1 MRNSTKFLFVLLFSP
16 LLCEAQFNFEYDDSI
31 GVRIGVDTLEHAWV
45 GGLNYA
51 QFSDIDIDF
60 DGDLDLFVF
69 DRSSDNIRIFTQENE
84 GNGPYY
90 KYLYRGKTELPSDIR
105 YRATAIDYNADGAK
119 DLFVYG
125 IGGIKVYRNVGNVTS
140 GNQWEVAKN
149 LLYSDYAGAN
159 LNLYVSSAD
168 IPAIVDVDNDGDIDV
183 LTFHIGG
190 QHMQYHKNISMETY
204 GVPDSLEFILKNEC
218 WGKFRE
224 DITTSVLYLN
234 DNTGPCSN
242 NVPNPE
248 YPLHPE
254 HLKTKP
260 SESYPK
266 HAGSTILAIDMDNS
280 GVKDIILGDVAFP
293 SMSLLINGGTD
304 VNTNS
309 AMISQDNTFPSN
321 SLPVNLQLFPA
332 AFWVDVD
339 FDQKKDLIAAPNAK
353 NVSQNEKSVLRYKN
367 LGTNALPTFVYQE
380 NDFLQGEMIDQ
391 GTGSI
396 PVFMDF
402 NNDGLEDMF
411 VTSFYRY
418 KPVLDKE
425 CGISFYKN
433 TGTAT
438 QPFFTF
444 IDNDLLNL
452 STIQIG
458 LRKVPTFG
466 DLDGDGDKDMILSL
480 ENGSLSYYT
489 NTSVAPGI
497 SFANPIIN
505 MTDNSG
511 AAINTGQYATPQLFD
526 IDKDGL
532 LDLIIGK
539 KTGELM
545 FYRNTGSST
554 APSFTLENDTLG
566 SIDIA
571 TTSPDG
577 YAAPHF
583 FRHNDTTYLFLG
595 GIDGHL
601 RYYTDIDGHL
611 TSGDTFSLYSDNFL
625 DIDAGAY
632 SSFWVNDIDNDG
644 FLDLFIGQD
653 LGGITHLEVKP
664 GSTAGID
671 ETNKMMELNVFPN
684 PTNGFIHAESSL
696 TPFRFVITDLFG
708 KTLLKDEHFTFEKE
722 IDLSS
727 QSSGLYLLIAEDEQG
742 NRRVNRIVRR

>member
-1 MRNSTKFLFVLLFSP
+1 MRQFTIFLFAII
-16 LLCEAQFNFEYDDSI
+16 LCPWIGFGQFNFEYDDSI
-31 GVRIGVDTLEHAWV
+31 GVRMGTDTLVHAWV

-69 DRSSDNIRIFTQENE
+69 DRSSDNIRIFTQEND
-84 GNGPYY
+84 GAGPYY
-90 KYLYRGKTELPSDIR
+90 KYLYRGKNLFPSDLR
-105 YRATAIDYNADGAK
+105 YRATAIDYNADGSK

-125 IGGIKVYRNVGNVTS
+125 VGGIKVYRNAGNAVN

-149 LLYSDYAGAN
+149 LVYSDYSGAN

-168 IPAIVDVDNDGDIDV
+168 IPAIVDVDEDGDIDV

-204 GVPDSLEFILKNEC
+204 GVPDSLEFVLKNEC

-234 DNTGPCSN
+234 DNTGPCVS

-248 YPLHPE
+248 YPSHPE
-254 HLKTKP
+254 DLKSKP

-266 HAGSTILAIDMDNS
+266 HSGSTVLAIDMDNS
-280 GVKDIILGDVAFP
+280 GVKDLILGDVAFS
-293 SMSLLINGGTD
+293 SMSLLMNGGTD

-309 AMISQDNTFPSN
+309 EMVSQDNAFPSN
-321 SLPVNLQLFPA
+321 SLPVDIQLFPA
-332 AFWVDVD
+332 AFWLDVD

-353 NVSQNEKSVLRYKN
+353 NVSQNEKCVLRYKN
-367 LGTNALPTFVYQE
+367 LGTNAVPTFVYQE
-380 NDFLQGEMIDQ
+380 NDFLQGEMIDH

-411 VTSFYRY
+411 VSTFYRY
-418 KPVLDKE
+418 KPILDKE

-433 TGTAT
+433 TGTANE
-438 QPFFTF
+438 PFFTF

-452 STIQIG
+452 STVQLG

-466 DLDGDGDKDMILSL
+466 DLDGDGDKDMVLSL
-480 ENGSLSYYT
+480 ENGSLSYYA

-497 SFANPIIN
+497 SFANPVTN
-505 MTDNSG
+505 MTDNTG
-511 AAINTGQYATPQLFD
+511 AIISAGAYATPQLFD
-526 IDKDGL
+526 LDKDGL

-539 KTGELM
+539 KTGELAY
-545 FYRNTGSST
+545 YRNTGSST

-566 SIDIA
+566 NIDIA

-577 YAAPHF
+577 YSAPHF

-595 GIDGHL
+595 GIDGKLH
-601 RYYTDIDGHL
+601 YYTDIDGHIA
-611 TSGDTFSLYSDNFL
+611 SGDTFSLYSDNFL

-632 SSFWVNDIDNDG
+632 SSFWVNDLDNDG
-644 FLDLFIGQD
+644 LLDLFVGQD

-671 ETNKMMELNVFPN
+671 EVIKNFDLNVYPN
-684 PTNGFIHAESSL
+684 PSTGLFHVVSPSE
-696 TPFRFVITDLFG
+696 PFRFVLSDLFG
-708 KTLLKDEHFTFEKE
+708 KT
-722 IDLSS
+722 I
-727 QSSGLYLLIAEDEQG
+727 LIDEQFTLDKDIDVSGHAAGMYVLMVEDQEG
-742 NRRVNRIVRR
+742 NRSVKRIVKR

>member
-1 MRNSTKFLFVLLFSP
+1 VLLFSP

-31 GVRIGVDTLEHAWV
+31 GVRVGVDTLEHAWV
-45 GGLNYA
+45 GGFNYA

-69 DRSSDNIRIFTQENE
+69 DRSSDNIRIFTHEND
-84 GNGPYY
+84 GSGPYY

-125 IGGIKVYRNVGNVTS
+125 IGGIKVYRNVGNALS

-149 LLYSDYAGAN
+149 LLYSDYNGAN

-204 GVPDSLEFILKNEC
+204 GVPDSLEFVLKNEC

-224 DITTSVLYLN
+224 DITTSVVYLN
-234 DNTGPCSN
+234 DNTGPCAN

-248 YPLHPE
+248 YPSHPDL
-254 HLKTKP
+254 LKNKP
-260 SESYPK
+260 SGSYPK

-280 GVKDIILGDVAFP
+280 GVKDLILGDVAFS

-309 AMISQDNTFPSN
+309 AIISQDNAFPSN

-353 NVSQNEKSVLRYKN
+353 NVSQNDKSVLRYKN
-367 LGTNALPTFVYQE
+367 LGTNSLPTFVYQE
-380 NDFLQGEMIDQ
+380 NDFLQGEMIDH

-396 PVFMDF
+396 PLFMDF

-433 TGTAT
+433 TGTSS

-480 ENGSLSYYT
+480 ENGSLSYYA

-505 MTDNSG
+505 MSDNTG
-511 AAINTGQYATPQLFD
+511 ATINTGQYATPQLFD
-526 IDKDGL
+526 LDKDGL

-539 KTGELM
+539 KSGELM

-684 PTNGFIHAESSL
+684 PTNGFIHAESTSAS
-696 TPFRFVITDLFG
+696 FRFILTDLYG
-708 KTLLKDEHFTFEKE
+708 KTLLFDEQFTFEKV

-727 QSSGLYLLIAEDEQG
+727 QTSGVYLLIAEDEQG
-742 NRRVNRIVRR
+742 NRSVNRIVRR

>member
-16 LLCEAQFNFEYDDSI
+16 FLSVGQFNFEYDDSI
-31 GVRIGVDTLEHAWV
+31 GVRIGVDTLAHAWV

-69 DRSSDNIRIFTQENE
+69 DRSSDNIRIFTHEND
-84 GNGPYY
+84 GAGPYY
-90 KYLYRGKTELPSDIR
+90 KYLYRGKTQLPSDIR
-105 YRATAIDYNADGAK
+105 YRATAIDYNADGAN

-125 IGGIKVYRNVGNVTS
+125 VGGIKVYRNTGNAVN

-149 LLYSDYAGAN
+149 LLYSDYSGTS

-204 GVPDSLEFILKNEC
+204 GVPDSLEFVLKNEC

-234 DNTGPCSN
+234 DNTGPCSA

-248 YPLHPE
+248 YPSHPDD
-254 HLKTKP
+254 LKSKP

-266 HAGSTILAIDMDNS
+266 HSGSTVLAIDMDNS
-280 GVKDIILGDVAFP
+280 GVKDLILGDVAFS

-309 AMISQDNTFPSN
+309 AMISQDNAFPSN
-321 SLPVNLQLFPA
+321 SLPVDLQLFPA

-353 NVSQNEKSVLRYKN
+353 NVSQNEKCVLRYKN
-367 LGTNALPTFVYQE
+367 LGTNALPTFVFQE
-380 NDFLQGEMIDQ
+380 NDFLQGEMIDH

-433 TGTAT
+433 TGTAS

-452 STIQIG
+452 STVQIG

-480 ENGSLSYYT
+480 ENGSLSYYA

-497 SFANPIIN
+497 TFANPVIN
-505 MTDNSG
+505 MAD
-511 AAINTGQYATPQLFD
+511 NTGTVIATGAYATPQLFD
-526 IDKDGL
+526 MDKDGL

-539 KTGELM
+539 KTGELAY
-545 FYRNTGSST
+545 YRNTGSSSV
-554 APSFTLENDTLG
+554 PSFTLENDTLG
-566 SIDIA
+566 NIDIA

-583 FRHNDTTYLFLG
+583 FRHNDTTFLFLG
-595 GIDGHL
+595 SIDGKLHF
-601 RYYTDIDGHL
+601 YTDIDGHL

-671 ETNKMMELNVFPN
+671 ETIKTMELNVFPN
-684 PTNGFIHAESSL
+684 PTNGFIHAESTSAS
-696 TPFRFVITDLFG
+696 FRIILTDLFG
-708 KTLLKDEHFTFEKE
+708 KIMQFDENFTFEKE

-727 QSSGLYLLIAEDEQG
+727 QPTGMYVLIAEDEQG
-742 NRRVNRIVRR
+742 NRSVKRVVKW

>member
-1 MRNSTKFLFVLLFSP
+1 MRQFTIFLFATI
-16 LLCEAQFNFEYDDSI
+16 LCPWVGFGQFNFEYDDSI
-31 GVRIGVDTLEHAWV
+31 GVRIGTDTLAHAWV

-69 DRSSDNIRIFTQENE
+69 DRSSDNIRIFTQENN
-84 GNGPYY
+84 GSGPYY
-90 KYLYRGKTELPSDIR
+90 KYLYRGKTHFPDDLR

-125 IGGIKVYRNVGNVTS
+125 VGGIKVYRNTGNVVN

-149 LLYSDYAGAN
+149 LLYSDYSGTS

-168 IPAIVDVDNDGDIDV
+168 IPAIVDVDEDGDIDV

-204 GVPDSLEFILKNEC
+204 GVPDSLEFVLKNEC

-234 DNTGPCSN
+234 DNTGPCVS

-248 YPLHPE
+248 YPSHPVDI
-254 HLKTKP
+254 KSKP

-266 HAGSTILAIDMDNS
+266 HSGSTVLAIDMDNS
-280 GVKDIILGDVAFP
+280 GVKDLILGDVAFS
-293 SMSLLINGGTD
+293 SMSLLMNGGTD

-309 AMISQDNTFPSN
+309 AMVSQDNAFPSN
-321 SLPVNLQLFPA
+321 SLPVNIQLFPA

-353 NVSQNEKSVLRYKN
+353 NVSQNEKGVLRYKN
-367 LGTNALPTFVYQE
+367 LGTNAVPTFVYQE
-380 NDFLQGEMIDQ
+380 NDFLQGEMIDH

-411 VTSFYRY
+411 VSTFYRY

-433 TGTAT
+433 TGTASN
-438 QPFFTF
+438 PFFTF

-452 STIQIG
+452 STVQLG

-466 DLDGDGDKDMILSL
+466 DLDGDGDKDMVLSL
-480 ENGSLSYYT
+480 ENGSLSYYA

-497 SFANPIIN
+497 SFANPVTN
-505 MTDNSG
+505 MTDNTGTIISTG
-511 AAINTGQYATPQLFD
+511 AYATPQLFD
-526 IDKDGL
+526 LDNDGL
-532 LDLIIGK
+532 LDLIIGR
-539 KTGELM
+539 KTGELAY
-545 FYRNTGSST
+545 YRNIGSST

-566 SIDIA
+566 NIDIA

-577 YAAPHF
+577 YASPHF

-595 GIDGHL
+595 GVDGKLH
-601 RYYTDIDGHL
+601 YYTDIDGHL
-611 TSGDTFSLYSDNFL
+611 VSGDTFSLYSDNFL

-632 SSFWVNDIDNDG
+632 SSFWVNDLDNDG
-644 FLDLFIGQD
+644 FLDLFVGQD

-671 ETNKMMELNVFPN
+671 EVIKNFDLNVYPN
-684 PTNGFIHAESSL
+684 PSTGLFHVASPSN
-696 TPFRFVITDLFG
+696 PFRFVLSDLFG
-708 KTLLKDEHFTFEKE
+708 KT
-722 IDLSS
+722 I
-727 QSSGLYLLIAEDEQG
+727 LIDEQFTLDKDIDVSGHAEGMYVLMVEDQEG
-742 NRRVNRIVRR
+742 NRSVKRIVKR

>member
-16 LLCEAQFNFEYDDSI
+16 LLSEAQFNFEYDDSI
-31 GVRIGVDTLEHAWV
+31 GVRIGVDTLELAWV

-69 DRSSDNIRIFTQENE
+69 DRSSDNIRIFTHEND
-84 GNGPYY
+84 GAGPYY
-90 KYLYRGKTELPSDIR
+90 KYLYRGKTQLPSDIR
-105 YRATAIDYNADGAK
+105 YRATAIDYNGDGAK

-125 IGGIKVYRNVGNVTS
+125 IGGIKVYRNVGSATI

-168 IPAIVDVDNDGDIDV
+168 IPAIVDVDDDGDIDV

-204 GVPDSLEFILKNEC
+204 GVPDSLEYVLKNEC

-254 HLKTKP
+254 HIKTKP

-266 HAGSTILAIDMDNS
+266 HSGSTVLAIDIDNS
-280 GVKDIILGDVAFP
+280 GVKDLILGDVAYS
-293 SMSLLINGGTD
+293 SMSLMINGGTD

-309 AMISQDNTFPSN
+309 AMISQDNAFPSN
-321 SLPVNLQLFPA
+321 SLPIDLQLFPA

-339 FDQKKDLIAAPNAK
+339 FDQKKDLIAATNAK

-380 NDFLQGEMIDQ
+380 NDFLQGEMIDH

-480 ENGSLSYYT
+480 ENGSLSYYA

-497 SFANPIIN
+497 SFANPVTN

-511 AAINTGQYATPQLFD
+511 TAINTGQYATPQLFD
-526 IDKDGL
+526 LDKDGL

-545 FYRNTGSST
+545 YYRNTGSST

-571 TTSPDG
+571 TSSPDG

-583 FRHNDTTYLFLG
+583 FRHSDTTYLFLG
-595 GIDGHL
+595 SIDGHL

-671 ETNKMMELNVFPN
+671 ETIKTMELNVFPN
-684 PTNGFIHAESSL
+684 PTNNFIHATSTSAAFQFIL
-696 TPFRFVITDLFG
+696 TDLFG
-708 KTLLKDEHFTFEKE
+708 KTLQFDEQFTFEKE

-727 QSSGLYLLIAEDEQG
+727 QPSGMYLLIAVDEQG
-742 NRRVNRIVRR
+742 NRSVKRIVKR

>member
-16 LLCEAQFNFEYDDSI
+16 FLSVGQFNFEYDDSI
-31 GVRIGVDTLEHAWV
+31 GVRIGTDTLAHAWA

-69 DRSSDNIRIFTQENE
+69 DRSSDNIRIFKHEND
-84 GNGPYY
+84 GAGPYY
-90 KYLYRGKTELPSDIR
+90 KYLYRGKTQLPSDIR

-125 IGGIKVYRNVGNVTS
+125 VGGIKVYRNTGNAVN

-149 LLYSDYAGAN
+149 LLYSDYSGAN

-168 IPAIVDVDNDGDIDV
+168 IPAIVDVDDDGDIDV

-204 GVPDSLEFILKNEC
+204 GVPDSLEFVLKNEC

-234 DNTGPCSN
+234 DNTGPCVS

-248 YPLHPE
+248 YPSHPE
-254 HLKTKP
+254 DLKSKP

-266 HAGSTILAIDMDNS
+266 HSGSTVLAIDMDNS
-280 GVKDIILGDVAFP
+280 GAKDLILGDVAFS
-293 SMSLLINGGTD
+293 SMSLLMNGGTD

-309 AMISQDNTFPSN
+309 AMTSQDNAFPSN
-321 SLPVNLQLFPA
+321 SLPVNIQLFPA

-339 FDQKKDLIAAPNAK
+339 FDQKKDFIAAPNAK
-353 NVSQNEKSVLRYKN
+353 NISQNEKCVLRYKN

-380 NDFLQGEMIDQ
+380 NDFLQGEMIDH

-418 KPVLDKE
+418 KPILDKE
-425 CGISFYKN
+425 SGISFYKN

-452 STIQIG
+452 STLQIG

-480 ENGSLSYYT
+480 ENGGLSYYA

-497 SFANPIIN
+497 TFANPIIN
-505 MTDNSG
+505 MAD
-511 AAINTGQYATPQLFD
+511 NTGTVIATGAYATPQLFD
-526 IDKDGL
+526 LDKDGL

-539 KTGELM
+539 KTGELAY
-545 FYRNTGSST
+545 YRNTGSST
-554 APSFTLENDTLG
+554 VPSFTLENDTLG
-566 SIDIA
+566 NIDIA

-583 FRHNDTTYLFLG
+583 FRHNDTTFLFLG
-595 GIDGHL
+595 SIDGKLHF
-601 RYYTDIDGHL
+601 YTDIDGHL

-664 GSTAGID
+664 GSTAGIGEVIKNFD
-671 ETNKMMELNVFPN
+671 LNVYPN
-684 PTNGFIHAESSL
+684 PSTGLFHVVSPSSA
-696 TPFRFVITDLFG
+696 FRFVLSDLFG
-708 KTLLKDEHFTFEKE
+708 KTILIDDQFTLDKD
-722 IDLSS
+722 IDI
-727 QSSGLYLLIAEDEQG
+727 SGHAAGMYVMMVEDQEG
-742 NRRVNRIVRR
+742 NRTVKRIVKR

>member
-168 IPAIVDVDNDGDIDV
+168 IPAIVDIDNDGDIDV

-304 VNTNS
+304 VNSNS

-497 SFANPIIN
+497 SFANPVIN

-511 AAINTGQYATPQLFD
+511 SAINTGQYSTPQLFD
-526 IDKDGL
+526 LDKDGL

-742 NRRVNRIVRR
+742 NRSVNRIVRR

>member
-16 LLCEAQFNFEYDDSI
+16 FLSEAQFNFEYDDSI
-31 GVRIGVDTLEHAWV
+31 GVRIGTDTLAHAWV

-69 DRSSDNIRIFTQENE
+69 DRSSDNIRIFTHEND
-84 GNGPYY
+84 GAGPYY
-90 KYLYRGKTELPSDIR
+90 KYLYRGKTQLPSDIR
-105 YRATAIDYNADGAK
+105 YRATAIDYNGDGAK

-125 IGGIKVYRNVGNVTS
+125 IGGIKVYRNVGNVIT

-190 QHMQYHKNISMETY
+190 QHLQYHKNISMETY
-204 GVPDSLEFILKNEC
+204 GVPDSLEFVLKNEC

-224 DITTSVLYLN
+224 DITTSVVYLN
-234 DNTGPCSN
+234 DNTGPCSA
-242 NVPNPE
+242 NVPDPE
-248 YPLHPE
+248 YPSHPDL
-254 HLKTKP
+254 LKNKP
-260 SESYPK
+260 SGSYPK

-280 GVKDIILGDVAFP
+280 GVKDLILGDVAFS

-309 AMISQDNTFPSN
+309 AIISQDNAFPSN

-380 NDFLQGEMIDQ
+380 SDFLQGEMIDH

-480 ENGSLSYYT
+480 ENGSLSYYA

-505 MTDNSG
+505 MSDNTG
-511 AAINTGQYATPQLFD
+511 ATINTGQYATPQLFD
-526 IDKDGL
+526 LDKDGL

-539 KTGELM
+539 KTGELV
-545 FYRNTGSST
+545 YYHNTGSST

-577 YAAPHF
+577 YATPHF

-601 RYYTDIDGHL
+601 RYYTDIDSHL

-664 GSTAGID
+664 GSTAGFD
-671 ETNKMMELNVFPN
+671 ETIKTIELNVFPN
-684 PTNGFIHAESSL
+684 PTNGFIHAESTSAS
-696 TPFRFVITDLFG
+696 FRFILTDLYG
-708 KTLLKDEHFTFEKE
+708 KTLLFDEQFTFEKD
-722 IDLSS
+722 IDMSS
-727 QSSGLYLLIAEDEQG
+727 QTAGMYILIVEDEQG
-742 NRRVNRIVRR
+742 NRSVKRIVKR

>member
-90 KYLYRGKTELPSDIR
+90 EYLYRGKTELPSDIR

-304 VNTNS
+304 VNSNS

-664 GSTAGID
+664 GSTSGID

-696 TPFRFVITDLFG
+696 TPFRFVLTDLFG